1 MSDMTYAY
9 KVMASLLLEA
19 ELKEVLPNIQQES
32 VIRLVLKDKSE
43 KTFFVESNLAGRV
56 IMVDK
61 SDGKEYTF
69 TKDAISDGTLT
80 IYKYEKNSPSGE
92 GAKIVLKVEEFST
105 AKKGGE
111 IKQVDI
117 VKPIEEN
124 RLEERMNEMNDIIK
138 TAKKGSIINIASEE
152 KIAENDGITNN
163 IFLRVNEIT
172 PKKLSCTLEDI
183 NSDGESTKIKT
194 LLNTFK
200 NRNIYISINSL
211 VKIKNNDLVLNLY
224 RSDRIVQ
231 ITGLLN
237 IEVGG
242 GGVDNG
248 DSDYTPMSKQELIDK
263 IKSSPHS
270 KEYLEAMDKTPDF
283 WDTLMNASPKGVNQ
297 LNQILDKEVTKNS
310 YLTVGRQ
317 IQFEIISG
325 SVIVDNN
332 IKLLNTDKFRSH
344 KYPGKIE
351 KGNIIISGRRRSTNG
366 HWELKILKDLGDG
379 NFKVR
384 VSHCDMDL
392 NCKIV
397 EDEGA
402 IRIVE

>member
-1 MSDMTYAY
+1 
-9 KVMASLLLEA
+9 
-19 ELKEVLPNIQQES
+19 
-32 VIRLVLKDKSE
+32 
-43 KTFFVESNLAGRV
+43 
-56 IMVDK
+56 
-61 SDGKEYTF
+61 
-69 TKDAISDGTLT
+69 
-80 IYKYEKNSPSGE
+80 
-92 GAKIVLKVEEFST
+92 
-105 AKKGGE
+105 
-111 IKQVDI
+111 
-117 VKPIEEN
+117 
-124 RLEERMNEMNDIIK
+124 
-138 TAKKGSIINIASEE
+138 
-152 KIAENDGITNN
+152 
-163 IFLRVNEIT
+163 
-172 PKKLSCTLEDI
+172 
-183 NSDGESTKIKT
+183 
-194 LLNTFK
+194 
-200 NRNIYISINSL
+200 
-211 VKIKNNDLVLNLY
+211 
-224 RSDRIVQ
+224 
-231 ITGLLN
+231 
-237 IEVGG
+237 
-242 GGVDNG
+242 
-248 DSDYTPMSKQELIDK
+248 MSKQELIDK

>member
-61 SDGKEYTF
+61 SDGKQYTF
-69 TKDAISDGTLT
+69 TKDAINDGTLT
-80 IYKYEKNSPSGE
+80 IYRYDKSTPNGQ

-111 IKQVDI
+111 IEQVDI
-117 VKPIEEN
+117 VKPVEEN
-124 RLEERMNEMNDIIK
+124 RLEERMNEMNDILK

-152 KIAENDGITNN
+152 KIDENDGITNN
-163 IFLRVNEIT
+163 IFLRVNEIS

-183 NSDGESTKIKT
+183 NSDGDSSRIKT
-194 LLNTFK
+194 LVNTFK
-200 NRNIYISINSL
+200 NRNIYISINNL
-211 VKIKNNDLVLNLY
+211 VKIKNDDLVLNLY
-224 RSDRIVQ
+224 RSDKFIPV
-231 ITGLLN
+231 TGLLN

-248 DSDYTPMSKQELIDK
+248 ESDYTPMSKQELIDK

-297 LNQILDKEVTKNS
+297 LNQILDKAVTRNS
-310 YLTVGRQ
+310 YLTIGRQ
-317 IQFEIISG
+317 LQFELISG
-325 SVIVDNN
+325 SVIVSNN
-332 IKLLNTDKFRSH
+332 AKLLSTDRFRSH
-344 KYPGKIE
+344 KYPGRVE
-351 KGNIIISGRRRSTNG
+351 RDNIIISGRRTTG
-366 HWELKILKDLGDG
+366 HWELKVLKDLGEGD
-379 NFKVR
+379 FKVR
-384 VSHCDMDL
+384 ITYCDSDL
-392 NCKIV
+392 KC
-397 EDEGA
+397 EMQDDEGR